1 LKLRSEFGLLARM
14 GSSDI
19 RSVLEN
25 WPYDPGHITVRKIVG
40 EDGRVKV
47 QMRLDLGLL
56 QFELDGR
63 PDAKRPH
70 GYESLLHYHLDRL
83 RKHRRASGSDVGFE
97 LSPGECR
104 ELRGEC
110 SMYYHR
116 YLSLFVLEEF
126 DRVKRDTER
135 NLRVLDLCRRY
146 GAEERDRLVLQ
157 QFRPYLLMMNTRAR
171 VLQAVKAKRWRQAL
185 RDVEEGIAGIDE
197 FFEEFGQKKA
207 ARRCAEL
214 KLLRRLR
221 RKIHRQLPVDPV
233 IKLQRE
239 LSAAIGQ
246 ERYEDAARIRD
257 RIAVLKDRGR
267 EEASSARPT
276 EGSGL

>member
-1 LKLRSEFGLLARM
+1 MNLRPEFGLLAVM

-83 RKHRRASGSDVGFE
+83 GEYRRVNGSDVGFE
-97 LSPGECR
+97 LTPSECR

-135 NLRVLDLCRRY
+135 NLNVLDLCRRY

-171 VLQAVKAKRWRQAL
+171 VLQAVKAKRWPQAL
-185 RDVEEGIAGIDE
+185 HDVEEGIARIGE
-197 FFEEFGQKKA
+197 FFAEFGQKKA

-233 IKLQRE
+233 KKLQRE
-239 LSAAIGQ
+239 LSAAVGQ

-257 RIAVLKDRGR
+257 RIAAMKDRR
-267 EEASSARPT
+267 RKEASSAKLG
-276 EGSGL
+276 EGDDS